1 MLKPQSFL
9 PNSRIRRVSGIFISL
24 LLLTTPV
31 AATVSFLLTSPK
43 ALAGAGHDH
52 SGASSFQGGGETS
65 GSVQVDAEIA
75 KRLGIKVEPAKRQQL
90 DVGIKTTGQIE
101 TLPDQ
106 RVDVTAPLTS
116 KVVELLVKPGTQV
129 KKGQPVAVVASPELV
144 ELRVGSQEKQA
155 DAQSSLQ
162 KAQADL
168 RLAQENLDRQQK
180 ISDAEI
186 AQAKTQ
192 LAAAQA
198 QYNRDVALVN
208 QRSVLKVAQENLKR
222 QQQIANAEI
231 AQASTEVAVAQEQY
245 DRDKELVE
253 KGALPRRQM
262 LESSAKLE
270 RAKAELARAKSLPN
284 VVQAESEV
292 KKAEV
297 DIPLREL
304 RDSQSRVAEVQ
315 AQLKR
320 VESRRDVL
328 EAQAQLKRA
337 QSDVQVAQSRLKLSA
352 TTYNTRLQQLGTTA
366 NAKGLVTV
374 NAPISGTVAERSVS
388 LGQSLQDAG
397 GKLMTIINGNQVFA
411 TANIYEK
418 DLDKIKNG
426 QRVRVKVAS
435 LPNSTFEGKIT
446 QIGTVVQGETRVV
459 PVQAEINNTSGQLKP
474 GMFAE
479 LEVLTDKTATP
490 ILAIPTSAV
499 VDANGKKVV
508 YVQNGNAFQAT
519 EVTFG
524 QTSGDMV
531 EVKAGLFDGDM
542 IVTQRAPQLYA
553 QSLRGGGKASEEQ
566 KEEGHS
572 EAEKTEVKANNFPIP
587 LWLIAAGGG
596 SAITAIAFAASN
608 SLLGRRRRHTLA
620 TVGVG
625 GESITYETETEV
637 YVDNNKEA
645 MSPTPVGI
653 DNHDNSH

>member
-52 SGASSFQGGGETS
+52 SGASSFQSGGETS

-198 QYNRDVALVN
+198 QYNRDVTLVN

-297 DIPLREL
+297 DLPLREL

-315 AQLKR
+315 SQLKR

-435 LPNSTFEGKIT
+435 LPNNTFEGKIT

-459 PVQAEINNTSGQLKP
+459 PVQAEINNNSGQLKP

-553 QSLRGGGKASEEQ
+553 QSLRGGGKAESEEN

-572 EAEKTEVKANNFPIP
+572 ETEVKTNNFPIP
-587 LWLIAAGGG
+587 LWLIAAGGS

-653 DNHDNSH
+653 DNHDSPH